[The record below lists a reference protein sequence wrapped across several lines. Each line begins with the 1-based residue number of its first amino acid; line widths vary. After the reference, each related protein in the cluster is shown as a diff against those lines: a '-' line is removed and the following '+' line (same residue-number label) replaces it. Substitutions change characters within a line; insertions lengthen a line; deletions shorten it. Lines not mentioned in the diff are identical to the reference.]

1 MARMGHDDMR
11 AALIYQQATSDA
23 DEQIADRLSDLVDEQ
38 RKDADDN
45 KDGDDDDPGWPGRGT
60 GSGALVSRAWPARR
74 RSSIRENPQ
83 VRSAGLLA
91 WGFVRGAD
99 DGNRTRILSLGS

>member
-38 RKDADDN
+38 RTDG
-45 KDGDDDDPGWPGRGT
+45 DGDDPTTARPGHRFRCA
-60 GSGALVSRAWPARR
+60 SGPCVAR
-74 RSSIRENPQ
+74 EAP
-83 VRSAGLLA
+83 
-91 WGFVRGAD
+91 
-99 DGNRTRILSLGS
+99 